1 MWLQCK
7 WQRYS
12 QKTIEKELMF
22 MTTDYQPTRNN
33 PYLLPKAVYRRTL
46 WIIRDYERLKA
57 ERNEL
62 LYAQNYQ
69 QDGQPKGSGVGNP
82 TENRALR
89 LEQLSRDIEAV
100 EQALQ
105 TVDEDM
111 RSSIMSNICYRVP
124 YPYYPGERTWQRAK
138 QKFIHQVAKNAGLA

>member
-1 MWLQCK
+1 M
-7 WQRYS
+7 
-12 QKTIEKELMF
+12 IF
-22 MTTDYQPTRNN
+22 MTTDYQPTHNN
-33 PYLLPKAVYRRTL
+33 PYLLPKAVYHRTL

-62 LYAQNYQ
+62 LYAQNYR
-69 QDGQPKGSGVGNP
+69 QDGQPRSSDASSP
-82 TENRALR
+82 TEAKALR
-89 LEQLSRDIEAV
+89 LEQISRDIEAV

-111 RSSIMSNICYRVP
+111 RNGIMNSICYRVP

>member
-1 MWLQCK
+1 MRLRCK
-7 WQRYS
+7 RQRYS
-12 QKTIEKELMF
+12 QKTIEKEVMF
-22 MTTDYQPTRNN
+22 MTTDYQLTRNN
-33 PYLLPKAVYRRTL
+33 PYLLPKAVYHRTL

-69 QDGQPKGSGVGNP
+69 QDGMPKGNDVGNP
-82 TENRALR
+82 TEAKALR
-89 LEQLSRDIEAV
+89 LEQISRDIEAV

-111 RSSIMSNICYRVP
+111 RNGIMNSICYRVP